1 VTEQTTA
8 FANAM
13 IFDGVSA
20 ELREGCIRVAAGVIV
35 EVGERPEPGDRI
47 VDCRGRTIVPGLI
60 DAHFHAYGA
69 RLSLLEIET
78 SPLSYLALAGAKR
91 LADALGRGFT
101 TRRPWRSAATGARVL
116 SRRGSYGGGGGRG

>member
-8 FANAM
+8 FANAK

-20 ELREGCIRVAAGVIV
+20 ELREGCVRVAAGTIAAVA
-35 EVGERPEPGDRI
+35 EGPGPGDRI

-91 LADALGRGFT
+91 LAGRHQPG
-101 TRRPWRSAATGARVL
+101 TGADQQL
-116 SRRGSYGGGGGRG
+116 TDCGH